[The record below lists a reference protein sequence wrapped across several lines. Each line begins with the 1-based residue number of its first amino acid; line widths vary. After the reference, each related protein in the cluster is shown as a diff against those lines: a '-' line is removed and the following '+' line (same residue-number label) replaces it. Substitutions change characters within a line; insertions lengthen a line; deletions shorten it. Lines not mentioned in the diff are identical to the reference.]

1 MPYNFIPC
9 DRNQTFLMP
18 PDMRDWLPEEDLAWF
33 VPECLELMDL
43 TPFYARYRQD
53 GRGGAAF
60 PPGRYGGHPHLRLLH
75 P

>member
-33 VPECLELMDL
+33 VP
-43 TPFYARYRQD
+43 
-53 GRGGAAF
+53 
-60 PPGRYGGHPHLRLLH
+60 
-75 P
+75 